1 MDTNR
6 FTSSWAVST
15 LHFFCSFVISI
26 YLYISWYFVMSIYL
40 YWSYTSVIL
49 ISNLYIITHIRMC
62 ICVCIC
68 ICYLYTDHI
77 LGNRYI
83 YIYIGTQAAG
93 QLEQGLQPY
102 LSILTIYYLSIQL
115 GSWSRPFNPAGTRLE
130 RKKCGAPIPEKGNLK
145 MSRFSVCTK
154 YTCMYIQNI
163 YRRCQGSVY
172 V

>member
-1 MDTNR
+1 
-6 FTSSWAVST
+6 
-15 LHFFCSFVISI
+15 
-26 YLYISWYFVMSIYL
+26 
-40 YWSYTSVIL
+40 
-49 ISNLYIITHIRMC
+49 MC

-115 GSWSRPFNPAGTRLE
+115 GSWNRPFNPAGTRLE

-145 MSRFSVCTK
+145 MSRFSVCIRYMYVYTK
-154 YTCMYIQNI
+154 YMYIQI
-163 YRRCQGSVY
+163 YKIYVYTNRKTVLTSINVRMYVCMCVY
-172 V
+172 VYVYVCVCVCVYVCVCVCVCLGDG